1 MKGDH
6 LDPQIT
12 WQIICDALQRLDY
25 AIEDGE
31 DDEEA
36 REAAASALE
45 DLAQWIRSGGMPP
58 TVD

>member
-1 MKGDH
+1 M
-6 LDPQIT
+6 DPQVT

>member
-1 MKGDH
+1 LKGGH
-6 LDPQIT
+6 LDPQVT

-36 REAAASALE
+36 RDAAASALE
-45 DLAQWIRSGGMPP
+45 DLARWIRSGGMPP

>member
-1 MKGDH
+1 LKGDY
-6 LDPQIT
+6 LDPQVT
-12 WQIICDALQRLDY
+12 WNMIVDALQRLDY

-36 REAAASALE
+36 RNAAATALE
-45 DLAQWIRSGGMPP
+45 DLARWIRSGGIPP

>member
-1 MKGDH
+1 M
-6 LDPQIT
+6 DPQET
-12 WQIICDALQRLDY
+12 WNLICDALQRLDY

-36 REAAASALE
+36 RQDAITALE
-45 DLAQWIRSGGMPP
+45 DLVNWLRMGGMPP